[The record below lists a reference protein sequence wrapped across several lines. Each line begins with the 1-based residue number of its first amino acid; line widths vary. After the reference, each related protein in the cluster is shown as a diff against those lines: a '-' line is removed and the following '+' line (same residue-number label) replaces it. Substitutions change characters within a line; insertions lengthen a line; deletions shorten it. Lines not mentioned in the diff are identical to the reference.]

1 VQHRMERS
9 NSGAGRKK
17 FTNSAHSSGPSIGFA
32 GRPVGDA
39 PSNASI
45 PGARSPVAG
54 PARSATQRK
63 QERRRALIIICGM
76 LLLATLTAVVVVTV
90 EHPISVHSNSPQ
102 TATAMPDAD
111 VRTAK
116 VTRDSEDGK
125 GCWQQIFDNQ
135 SGRMTRLQR
144 PCEAPAYE
152 SHGTPVPLG
161 TIHRLEAI
169 SKSFSGH

>member
-1 VQHRMERS
+1 M
-9 NSGAGRKK
+9 
-17 FTNSAHSSGPSIGFA
+17 
-32 GRPVGDA
+32 GDA

-45 PGARSPVAG
+45 PGARSPGAAQ
-54 PARSATQRK
+54 PRSATHRK
-63 QERRRALIIICGM
+63 QERRRALIISCGM

-90 EHPISVHSNSPQ
+90 EHPMSVHSSSPQ
-102 TATAMPDAD
+102 TATAMPDSD

-116 VTRDSEDGK
+116 ITRDSEDGK

-135 SGRMTRLQR
+135 TGRMKRSQQ
-144 PCEAPAYE
+144 PCEASAHD
-152 SHGTPVPLG
+152 SNGTPLPLG